1 MFLQKSMLLPTLG
14 VIGLMILN
22 LLAYLKES
30 VFTET
35 LLTCSFILM
44 MIFFIKVISETN
56 KLNN

>member
-1 MFLQKSMLLPTLG
+1 MFLQKSILLPTLG
-14 VIGLMILN
+14 VIGLMLLN

-44 MIFFIKVISETN
+44 MIFFIKVVSETN

>member
-1 MFLQKSMLLPTLG
+1 MFLQKSILLPTLG

-22 LLAYLKES
+22 LLAYIKES

>member
-1 MFLQKSMLLPTLG
+1 MFLQKSILLPTLG
-14 VIGLMILN
+14 VIGLLILN
-22 LLAYLKES
+22 LLAYIKES